1 MAENKKDEN
10 GAAGALIFIIL
21 IAVAIYII
29 FRCSKLVFSYS
40 RSLLLS
46 IWTFLVLSSLV
57 VISIRYYNMVD
68 WLESQNEFDAASK
81 ILFLFW
87 VSGVGSI
94 ILSTFAIYK
103 KNKKEIDILIQ
114 EESDIEHEVSKG
126 KGSSMK
132 LLTGA
137 GALYAGYSL
146 GKKTEL

>member
-1 MAENKKDEN
+1 
-10 GAAGALIFIIL
+10 
-21 IAVAIYII
+21 
-29 FRCSKLVFSYS
+29 
-40 RSLLLS
+40 
-46 IWTFLVLSSLV
+46 
-57 VISIRYYNMVD
+57 MVD